1 MVIIVGQFN
10 NLPNH
15 WTHVLFR
22 NLWLKAQKQSFGKHK
37 QKENLEVQSYEMN
50 HRIEEQAKEPGVR
63 KDRNQWNSCP
73 LWSSYLVS
81 HRKWWIISGIMIR
94 KSSPTLFS
102 VCFCHWFWNS
112 NSKKKVWWA
121 ETAWHNTHCPVRR
134 YLDYQYVMTLPN
146 GAKLSP
152 ITPTRCKCIL
162 ERKNNPNLHMAL
174 LVFPSQ
180 GWRVGI
186 NTVYR

>member
-1 MVIIVGQFN
+1 MNYLRDHDQEVIANLIFSLFLSLVLKFQFQEESLMGLDSVAQHP
-10 NLPNH
+10 LP
-15 WTHVLFR
+15 
-22 NLWLKAQKQSFGKHK
+22 S
-37 QKENLEVQSYEMN
+37 
-50 HRIEEQAKEPGVR
+50 
-63 KDRNQWNSCP
+63 
-73 LWSSYLVS
+73 
-81 HRKWWIISGIMIR
+81 
-94 KSSPTLFS
+94 
-102 VCFCHWFWNS
+102 
-112 NSKKKVWWA
+112 
-121 ETAWHNTHCPVRR
+121 ETR